1 MLKELKGPPANP
13 SSVHSFGIDARKL
26 LTSARKT
33 VADFFHAKP
42 EEVTFTSG
50 GTESLNLLL
59 RGLKP
64 KSHLLTTRL
73 EHSAI
78 HETLKSLDL
87 DVTYLPVG
95 TKGAPTPAQ
104 IESAIRPDTK
114 GILLSYSN
122 GETGVK
128 IDLTAI
134 AQIAREKNVPLFI
147 DAVSAIGKERLDLP
161 KGVSALALSAHKFH
175 GPKGVGALLLR
186 SPHKPS
192 PLLTGGAQELNL
204 RAGTENLAGI
214 IGLAKAIELLQEKQP
229 SITEHLLFLRNR
241 FEKGLFDSLPDI
253 AINGEGPRIA
263 NASNIAFFG
272 VDGESL
278 LLHLDLNH
286 IAASHG
292 SACASGSLEPSRILL
307 EMGIDRKRARSSIRF
322 SFSRMNRV
330 EEIDRAVQIISTLVK
345 KLRKISA

>member
-1 MLKELKGPPANP
+1 MYSQRIYLDNNATTELDPSVLEAMLKELKGPPANP

-161 KGVSALALSAHKFH
+161 KGVSALALS
-175 GPKGVGALLLR
+175 
-186 SPHKPS
+186 
-192 PLLTGGAQELNL
+192 
-204 RAGTENLAGI
+204 
-214 IGLAKAIELLQEKQP
+214 
-229 SITEHLLFLRNR
+229 
-241 FEKGLFDSLPDI
+241 
-253 AINGEGPRIA
+253 
-263 NASNIAFFG
+263 
-272 VDGESL
+272 
-278 LLHLDLNH
+278 
-286 IAASHG
+286 
-292 SACASGSLEPSRILL
+292 
-307 EMGIDRKRARSSIRF
+307 
-322 SFSRMNRV
+322 
-330 EEIDRAVQIISTLVK
+330 
-345 KLRKISA
+345 